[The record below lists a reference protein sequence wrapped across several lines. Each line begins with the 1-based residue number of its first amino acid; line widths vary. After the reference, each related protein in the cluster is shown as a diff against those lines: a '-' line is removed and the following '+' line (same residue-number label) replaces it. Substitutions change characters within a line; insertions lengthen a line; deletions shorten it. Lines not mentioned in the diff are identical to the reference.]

1 MGAVGSLLAGQLV
14 EITDLRGHRIMA
26 IFGSDN
32 GFVFEHTNPNVPLPP
47 LLLRDMDHPVF
58 LGSFAEFIQRNNLF
72 QAMVEVADYI
82 ETRYPERS
90 SDTLLLCRV
99 LKLLHQDS
107 NHINPTKDMI
117 EKAFAKVLCD
127 ESELLA
133 THELIRQIAAMATGE
148 GG

>member
-26 IFGSDN
+26 MFGSDN
-32 GFVFEHTNPNVPLPP
+32 GFVFEHTYPNMPLPP
-47 LLLRDMDHPVF
+47 LLLSPVI

-72 QAMVEVADYI
+72 QAMIEVSDYI
-82 ETRYPERS
+82 EARYPERT

-107 NHINPTKDMI
+107 NHINPTKEMI

-133 THELIRQIAAMATGE
+133 THELIRQIAIMATGE
-148 GG
+148 GR